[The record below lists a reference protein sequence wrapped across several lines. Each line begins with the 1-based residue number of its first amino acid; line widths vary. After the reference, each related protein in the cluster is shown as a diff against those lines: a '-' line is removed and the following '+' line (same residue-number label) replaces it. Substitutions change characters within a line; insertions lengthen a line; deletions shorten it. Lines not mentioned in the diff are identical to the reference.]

1 MAAVTGRHIR
11 CCCCRMFCGMFCG
24 AQVSGNPLARN
35 QTAVL
40 RALLLPSHSNV
51 HGLFGGGRAAGSSRL
66 IDGLVHGASADD
78 VRERPVSA
86 TIVQSIT
93 T

>member
-1 MAAVTGRHIR
+1 MAAVTAHHAHCYCSR
-11 CCCCRMFCGMFCG
+11 CCGMFCG